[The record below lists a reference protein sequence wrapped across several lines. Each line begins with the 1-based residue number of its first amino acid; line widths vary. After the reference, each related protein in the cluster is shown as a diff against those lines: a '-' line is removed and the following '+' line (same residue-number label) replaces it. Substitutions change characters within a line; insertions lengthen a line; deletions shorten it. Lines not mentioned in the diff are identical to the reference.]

1 MYETCH
7 ESDHWG
13 TGLDRDRSPAERR
26 PFVGNID
33 EGLTALSPHAVADAE
48 FQTMRNTLVRAAGTV
63 GLLYAARRYYRNWGT
78 TKDECR
84 MTLPGDELVKQP
96 ATRTTEGVSIEAPAE
111 TVWQALRRR
120 IDPAMTVEQ
129 TVENS
134 ALVLREAP
142 PQFPWESVVSYHVLP
157 RLDDRCRLLV
167 RTRIALRRPG
177 QVLLA
182 ELAGPATSLRARGML
197 LGIKHDAEAALALTP
212 R

>member
-1 MYETCH
+1 MSTK
-7 ESDHWG
+7 
-13 TGLDRDRSPAERR
+13 
-26 PFVGNID
+26 
-33 EGLTALSPHAVADAE
+33 
-48 FQTMRNTLVRAAGTV
+48 LVRAAV
-63 GLLYAARRYYRNWGT
+63 VIGLLYAARQYYRNWGT

-111 TVWQALRRR
+111 TVWQHLRQR
-120 IDPAMTVEQ
+120 IGDAITIEQ
-129 TVENS
+129 AIENS

-177 QVLLA
+177 QVVLA
-182 ELAGPATSLRARGML
+182 ELAGPATALKARGML
-197 LGIKHDAEAALALTP
+197 LDVKHQAEAAHQFTP